1 MFQAGEFLRWG
12 LSAAVVALVALIVLT
27 LFGKPHSADDATV
40 LLASPMAE
48 ADTTAA
54 PQHLAP
60 TVAPPK
66 LAVDIIGAVQ
76 QPGVYYVEST
86 ARVND
91 VVNAAGGLA
100 PDADRERINLAAFVV
115 DGQQIK
121 VPRVG
126 EADQPGVAAAEGA
139 PDSTSLVDINTAD
152 AELLEELPGIG
163 PATAEAIISYRSANG
178 PFARIEDVQNVKGI
192 GPSTFDELK
201 DRITVSP

>member
-1 MFQAGEFLRWG
+1 MFQAGEFVRWG

-27 LFGKPHSADDATV
+27 LFGKPHSANDATV
-40 LLASPMAE
+40 LLASPTPE
-48 ADTTAA
+48 ANSTAA
-54 PQHLAP
+54 LQQLGP
-60 TVAPPK
+60 TVAPAK

-100 PDADRERINLAAFVV
+100 PNADRERINLAAFVV

-126 EADQPGVAAAEGA
+126 ETDQPNVAAEDGA
-139 PDSTSLVDINTAD
+139 SDSNSLIDINTAD
-152 AELLEELPGIG
+152 AELLAQLPGIG
-163 PATAEAIISYRSANG
+163 PATAEAFIRYRDANG

-192 GPSTFDELK
+192 GPSTFNELK